1 MNKVLCFIPQWLA
14 YCEFVHRGRGLVR
27 ETYVLGFRV
36 SARPADLESGTNRQ
50 PRGNVSPS
58 VTHQ

>member
-1 MNKVLCFIPQWLA
+1 MTKLLCFIPFWLA
-14 YCEFVHRGRGLVR
+14 HCEFVHRGRDLVR

-36 SARPADLESGTNRQ
+36 STRPAGQGSITNRQ
-50 PRGNVSPS
+50 PRGNVSPR